1 MISKVE
7 NVLSIKIWSIQI
19 LQRMNKMSNI
29 NYIVTSDW
37 GDTYTI
43 TNTNNITKPTGV
55 AITSDNYSHG
65 VSFSSMLNSL
75 ICDGLRA
82 SRSSWHR
89 CVYIKVQLPDE
100 YSRRERPYIYIT
112 KSPYG
117 EHVLWL
123 PSFEDLFAKD
133 WVVFK

>member
-1 MISKVE
+1 
-7 NVLSIKIWSIQI
+7 
-19 LQRMNKMSNI
+19 MSNI
-29 NYIVTSDW
+29 NYEVAPD
-37 GDTYTI
+37 GGVTYTVL
-43 TNTNNITKPTGV
+43 NTNNITNPTGV
-55 AITSDNYSHG
+55 ATTSEGCLPS
-65 VSFSSMLNSL
+65 VSFGSVLNSL

-100 YSRRERPYIYIT
+100 YSRRELPYIYIT

-123 PSFEDLFAKD
+123 PSFEDIFAKD